1 MSTLQPFELKLL
13 EISKTLK
20 KQEKNELVI
29 SDVHSSVI
37 SDEDLQSILLLL
49 KNESAANKNCN
60 GILVTQIT

>member
-20 KQEKNELVI
+20 KQEKNEL
-29 SDVHSSVI
+29 VI

>member
-29 SDVHSSVI
+29 SD
-37 SDEDLQSILLLL
+37 EDLQSILLLL
-49 KNESAANKNCN
+49 KNESAANKNCI